1 MRRRHVIGA
10 LAAAGATVGLP
21 RRVDSLGAR
30 EAATR
35 AREAALAELEAEAG
49 CACALPQ
56 DASAP
61 ARTGPPGSERFT
73 GVGSK
78 LRITDM
84 KVFGVT
90 LDPRL
95 GRADRP
101 YVFVKIETNQGVF
114 GWGEAT
120 LEGKASAAMACV
132 NDLRDLVI
140 GSDPMQVEHT
150 YQLMYIG
157 SFYRGGPVL
166 GSAISGID
174 QAIWDIRGKVMGL
187 PVYEMLGGAVDPR
200 GVRGY
205 YHASGRTL
213 EEIKALGA
221 KTREAGVTA
230 LKFQLPDMLEWIAP
244 GEKIKRAVK
253 HMETL
258 RLGLGPDL
266 DFAVDFHARP
276 NPTVAAQILSEIEPY
291 HLLFAEEVCPP
302 ENVRAMIKAVRKSTT
317 PIATGERLIAAYGC
331 ADVIDLGVVDILQ
344 PDIAHVGG
352 ITALWKVSAAAEAA
366 GIRMAP
372 HACEGP
378 VGGLASLHV
387 DAASPNF
394 LAQEICGLVDAG
406 EMNKVWEDLLGFP
419 AMRMIDGRYPL
430 PTGVGLGFA
439 VSEDALKRYP
449 FQGTRP
455 FPTAFHEDGSIASI

>member
-1 MRRRHVIGA
+1 MRRRDVLG
-10 LAAAGATVGLP
+10 LLAAGATQASSSRKRP
-21 RRVDSLGAR
+21 SACDC
-30 EAATR
+30 
-35 AREAALAELEAEAG
+35 ALAPQS
-49 CACALPQ
+49 AL
-56 DASAP
+56 
-61 ARTGPPGSERFT
+61 PPGSEVFKD
-73 GVGSK
+73 VGSK
-78 LRITDM
+78 LRITGM
-84 KVFGVT
+84 QVFGVT
-90 LDPRL
+90 LDEKI

-101 YVFVKIETNQGVF
+101 YVFVKLETNQGVV

-132 NDLRDLVI
+132 NDLRDFII
-140 GSDPMQVEHT
+140 GSDPMQSEHL

-174 QAIWDIRGKVMGL
+174 QAIWDIRGKVLGM
-187 PVYEMLGGAVDPR
+187 PVYELLGGPVDPR

-205 YHASGRTL
+205 YHATAWTLDDARVLADRT
-213 EEIKALGA
+213 
-221 KTREAGVTA
+221 RQAGVTA
-230 LKFQLPDMLEWIAP
+230 LKFQLPDLLEWV
-244 GEKIKRAVK
+244 ETSRKLSRAVK

-258 RLGLGPDL
+258 RLGLGPDI

-276 NPTVAAQILSEIEPY
+276 SPTVAAILLREIEPF
-291 HLLFAEEVCPP
+291 HLFFAEEICPP
-302 ENVRAMIKAVRKSTT
+302 ENVRAMQRAARKSTT
-317 PIATGERLIAAYGC
+317 PLATGERLIAAYGFSEL
-331 ADVIDLGVVDILQ
+331 IDLGVVDVLQ

-352 ITALWKVSAAAEAA
+352 VTALWKVAAAAEAS

-378 VGGLASLHV
+378 VGGIASLHV
-387 DAASPNF
+387 DAAIPNF

-406 EMNKVWEDLLGFP
+406 EMNRVWEDLLGFP

-430 PTGVGLGFA
+430 PTKPGLGFE
-439 VSEDALKRYP
+439 VSEAALKKYP

-455 FPTAFHEDGSIASI
+455 FPPAFHEDGSIASL